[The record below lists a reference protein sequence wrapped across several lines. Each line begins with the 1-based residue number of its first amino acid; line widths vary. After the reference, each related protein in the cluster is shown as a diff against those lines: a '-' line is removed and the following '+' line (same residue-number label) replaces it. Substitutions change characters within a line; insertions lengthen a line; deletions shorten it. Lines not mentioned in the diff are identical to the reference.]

1 MRKTKL
7 ILLISLNLLLSN
19 VFGMDSKPV
28 IKVGVGNNCPY
39 FCESTTDPGYIAEII
54 HKATANSPIEVQL
67 ILIPERRITDLL
79 KKGIIDVSVL
89 PSAEIRKD
97 PNLFSLK
104 ARLGV
109 HFLALANLEA
119 NESIQSF
126 SELKGKKVVFSGGEQ
141 HHRVLEQRLKELNKS
156 EQSFVISLTG
166 KNSTKRQ
173 KKMLHKKRADFIVAD
188 FNVLSF
194 YNIKDSDENM
204 KLNILPSSIGGFTP
218 LVLASRR
225 TDDFIKNFGEAIA
238 SYVKDTR
245 RNGELQSILEKYNVS
260 DWKQFY

>member
-1 MRKTKL
+1 
-7 ILLISLNLLLSN
+7 
-19 VFGMDSKPV
+19 
-28 IKVGVGNNCPY
+28 
-39 FCESTTDPGYIAEII
+39 
-54 HKATANSPIEVQL
+54 
-67 ILIPERRITDLL
+67 
-79 KKGIIDVSVL
+79 
-89 PSAEIRKD
+89 
-97 PNLFSLK
+97 
-104 ARLGV
+104 
-109 HFLALANLEA
+109 
-119 NESIQSF
+119 
-126 SELKGKKVVFSGGEQ
+126 
-141 HHRVLEQRLKELNKS
+141 
-156 EQSFVISLTG
+156 
-166 KNSTKRQ
+166 
-173 KKMLHKKRADFIVAD
+173 MLHKKRADFIVAD